1 MIPSPSPTKEIIN
14 LIPLLAELSD
24 QNKELLQN
32 ALTVKQ
38 VRKGTI
44 LFIENDPA
52 DAIYF
57 LREGK
62 VRLSKSTPDGKEIIL
77 NIRKPGDLFAEAALF
92 RKTTYPATAEMLED
106 GEVVMI
112 RNEDLEKI
120 IHRYPEI
127 GISVIQIMGQ
137 RLHVAQTILRDV
149 ALYGKFGAL
158 ASALIRLAEDYGMQ
172 TKDGIKIQLSLTHQE
187 LANFIGAARE
197 NVNRMMS
204 QLEKNGILTMK
215 RGKICIKNL
224 EELKSYI
231 NTKD

>member
-1 MIPSPSPTKEIIN
+1 MIPSPTKHIIN

-44 LFIENDPA
+44 LFVENDPA
-52 DAIYF
+52 DAVYF

-62 VRLSKSTPDGKEIIL
+62 VRLSKSSPEGKEVVL
-77 NIRKPGDLFAEAALF
+77 NIRKPGDIFAEVALF
-92 RKTTYPATAEMLED
+92 RKTNYPATAEMIED

-112 RNEDLEKI
+112 RNADLERI

-127 GISVIQIMGQ
+127 GISIVQIMGQ
-137 RLHVAQTILRDV
+137 RLHVAQSKLRDIT
-149 ALYGKFGAL
+149 LYGKLGAL
-158 ASALIRLAEDYGMQ
+158 ASALVRLAEDYGIQ
-172 TKDGIKIQLSLTHQE
+172 TEEGIRIQLTLTHQE

-204 QLEKNGILTMK
+204 QLEKSGVLTMK
-215 RGKICIKNL
+215 RGEICIKDIA
-224 EELKSYI
+224 ELKNYI
-231 NTKD
+231 Y